1 MFAIRWNLTPQSGGL
16 DFMRFD
22 VAKGTK
28 RNISALVTL
37 CMSLALATTALAQ
50 VKPGDFITPE
60 NATKVKDLVGP
71 GVYYKVEHGM
81 TMKIVP
87 SERIDWPPPY
97 KDATEKYSEQ
107 VRLSNDHRSIVGYVA
122 GQPFPLIDPNDP
134 YVATKVIW
142 NNVFRPIT
150 SDDYD
155 LRFYDCDSAFQQRG
169 PQTKQIEYF
178 QIGHYAGYD
187 LVGRTEVEPIPTDP
201 DFRATGRYWL
211 FALYP
216 LLAPQEIRGT
226 GFIRWRYA
234 DPKRGDDTWSLG
246 AGARRVR
253 RVDES
258 ILSSSTTAG
267 GTSAHA
273 WDPDHYSGFNPKT
286 EQYNYKFLGENNM
299 LGTLHAEHSPE
310 LRCATDGGA
319 SACPE
324 AWELRHMYVIEATP
338 NRHKVNALDSRT
350 VIYMD
355 SEMWFEPYID
365 TYDREGKLFRNHIY
379 WLATRDRPVP
389 DAKVAIYPF
398 KRSFVVGAC
407 ATDVQSGLASM
418 CYLPGNETP
427 EHECWYINMGAVD
440 KAFFTT
446 DAMVRGAN
454 F

>member
-1 MFAIRWNLTPQSGGL
+1 MATA
-16 DFMRFD
+16 
-22 VAKGTK
+22 V
-28 RNISALVTL
+28 ALVFA
-37 CMSLALATTALAQ
+37 ALGLLSRPSYAQ
-50 VKPGDFITPE
+50 VKPGDMIGAD
-60 NATKVKDLVGP
+60 NAARVKDLVSP
-71 GVYYKVEHGM
+71 GVYYKVTHGM
-81 TMKIVP
+81 QMKITPTQRV
-87 SERIDWPPPY
+87 DWPPPY
-97 KDATEKYSEQ
+97 KDATEKYSAQ
-107 VRLSNDHRSIVGYVA
+107 VRLSQDHKSIVGYVA

-134 YVATKVIW
+134 DVANKVVW

-150 SDDYD
+150 TDDYD
-155 LRFYDCDSAFQQRG
+155 LRFYDCDSSFEQRG

-187 LVGRTEVEPIPTDP
+187 LVGRTEVEPLPTDP
-201 DFRATGRYWL
+201 DFKTTGRYWL

-234 DPKRGDDTWSLG
+234 DPKKGDDTWSLG

-286 EQYNYKFLGENNM
+286 EQYDYKFLGEKNM
-299 LGTLHAEHSPE
+299 LGTVHAEHSPE
-310 LRCATDGGA
+310 IRCATDGGA

-324 AWELRHMYVIEATP
+324 AWEMRHMYVIEATP
-338 NRHKVNALDSRT
+338 NRHRVRALDSRT

-365 TYDREGKLFRNHIY
+365 TYDRDGRLFRNHIY

-440 KAFFTT
+440 KQFFTT
-446 DAMVRGAN
+446 DAMVRAAS